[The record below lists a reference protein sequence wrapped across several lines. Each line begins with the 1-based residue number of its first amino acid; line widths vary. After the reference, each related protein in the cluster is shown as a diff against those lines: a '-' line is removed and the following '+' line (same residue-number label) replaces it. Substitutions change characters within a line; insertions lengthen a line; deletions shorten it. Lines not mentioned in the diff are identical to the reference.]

1 MATIHASPPN
11 MVPTI
16 PSGTLPQTP
25 SKEWAENM
33 TDLLGSHVTRTPV
46 GTPGPDIPGGFP
58 AHLEPDVD
66 AVDAPSS
73 ADASPKPVEED
84 SGLLATAQATLAA
97 ATAYLPPGL
106 AAYLR

>member
-1 MATIHASPPN
+1 

-58 AHLEPDVD
+58 AHLEPDAD